1 MTVDRRPTKPP
12 LSHRLRTL
20 TRGGYTFL
28 PRLAN
33 PVRLMSSLLIPP
45 VETEE
50 PPLPEDGGVGLVETK
65 SVELFSPPRPLRTAG
80 GVDFGPIR
88 VAYETY
94 GTLSPERDNAI
105 FVCHAL
111 TGDAHAAGRR
121 TSADKKPGWWDGFI
135 GPGRGIDTD
144 KYFVICANVLGGC
157 QGTTGPSSLNPATG
171 VPYALDFPFLTISD
185 IVDVH
190 AELVRHLGISRLLG
204 VIGGSM
210 GGMQVLE
217 WAARY
222 PHSLASALVLASA
235 ANLSAQGIAFNTV
248 GRRAIVTDPAFNAGR
263 YHEGEKP
270 RYGLALARMLA
281 HITYL
286 SEASIE
292 MKFGRRLQDSD
303 RFAYELMRETEFR
316 VESYLH
322 HQGKRF
328 VERFDANSYLYL
340 TKAMDY
346 FDLAEGRGSVT
357 QALSATDARFLVVS
371 YTTDWLFPT
380 AQSREVVRALL
391 KGGKAVT
398 FLELDSPFGHDAFLI
413 DSELP
418 KLAAVVC
425 PFLER
430 TYERVQATAQ
440 AGAGI

>member
-1 MTVDRRPTKPP
+1 MSSV
-12 LSHRLRTL
+12 L
-20 TRGGYTFL
+20 L
-28 PRLAN
+28 PRA
-33 PVRLMSSLLIPP
+33 
-45 VETEE
+45 ETEE
-50 PPLPEDGGVGLVETK
+50 APSLPDDGGVGLVETK
-65 SVELFSPPRPLRTAG
+65 SVDLFVPPRPLRTAG

-121 TSADKKPGWWDGFI
+121 SRGDKKPGWWDGFI

-171 VPYALDFPFLTISD
+171 APYALDFPFLTIGD

-190 AELVRHLGISRLLG
+190 AELVRHLGITRLLA

-222 PHSLASALVLASA
+222 PRSLASALVLASA

-248 GRRAIVTDPAFNAGR
+248 GRRAIMTDPSFNAGK

-292 MKFGRRLQDSD
+292 MKFGRRLQDGD
-303 RFAYELMRETEFR
+303 GFAYDLMRETEFR

-322 HQGKRF
+322 YQGKRF

-346 FDLAEGRGSVT
+346 FDLAEGRGSVA
-357 QALSATDARFLVVS
+357 QALGATDARFLVVS
-371 YTTDWLFPT
+371 YRTDWLFPT
-380 AQSREVVRALL
+380 AQSREIVRALL

-418 KLAAVVC
+418 KLAAVVR
-425 PFLER
+425 PFLEQ
-430 TYERVQATAQ
+430 THFAVQAEAER
-440 AGAGI
+440 GAGI